1 MAQKGDIN
9 MKQKY
14 MTTSEAAEK
23 WNISQ
28 CDISKAS
35 REGYVDEAFKN
46 EKGIW
51 QIPLNAKNPFC
62 DSKSSKISNKKEN
75 IIAVGIMITIVVIS
89 LITIGI
95 DPIKQWL
102 TEPIVWKDADFVNVE
117 LINKEEVVE
126 DNLSLQFAIENT
138 SEKLLDEYKFICYV
152 GSVSFELSSIYD
164 DINAYDVIVID
175 KTITTNGIGLGLD
188 KIKVDTNTYNNI
200 KNSDLENLDFSYKI
214 KNLSSKGKTLVKNNG
229 IFKDILI
236 LALSFCLGV
245 LGFAD
250 IIKFSWL
257 RILFKVCSLPAIIL
271 MFLIMFVFAIFG
283 SRRDSQTQSDL
294 DNHIKRNAA
303 QNYKREA
310 NLKAGSVM
318 TGNQKEAASSQAR
331 MDKNMAD
338 MITGSKSSIAKTNYK
353 RAADAKAGFIR
364 TGNQKEAAKAQAL
377 MDRYLADMISES
389 RDE

>member
-1 MAQKGDIN
+1 

-14 MTTSEAAEK
+14 MTTAEAAAK

-28 CDISKAS
+28 SDVSKAC

-51 QIPLNAKNPFC
+51 QIPSNSKNPFC

-117 LINKEEVVE
+117 LINKEEVAE
-126 DNLSLQFAIENT
+126 DKLSLQFAIENT
-138 SEKLLDEYKFICYV
+138 SEKRLDEYKFICYV
-152 GSVSFELSSIYD
+152 GSASFELSSIYD
-164 DINAYDVIVID
+164 DINAYGVIVID
-175 KTITTNGIGLGLD
+175 KTITTNRTGYG
-188 KIKVDTNTYNNI
+188 KIKVDINTYNNI

-214 KNLSSKGKTLVKNNG
+214 KDLGSQGETLVKNNG
-229 IFKDILI
+229 VFKDIL
-236 LALSFCLGV
+236 LFALSFGLGV

-257 RILFKVCSLPAIIL
+257 RILFKVCGLPAIIL
-271 MFLIMFVFAIFG
+271 IFLVMFAFAIFG
-283 SRRDSQTQSDL
+283 SRGNSQTQSSTSDSTK
-294 DNHIKRNAA
+294 NNAA
-303 QNYKREA
+303 KNYKREA

-338 MITGSKSSIAKTNYK
+338 MITGNKSSIAKTNYK

-364 TGNQKEAAKAQAL
+364 TGNQKEAAKAQAQ
-377 MDRYLADMISES
+377 MDRYLADMINES
-389 RDE
+389 NEE